1 MDNESRAAED
11 GAYFIFCPS
20 RTLHHVPFSKALWYV
35 PRHPY
40 SIHDIKLSEQETEN
54 EFPFLEE
61 VYTPPSQSKI
71 EYESPS
77 SYV

>member
-1 MDNESRAAED
+1 MVR
-11 GAYFIFCPS
+11 P
-20 RTLHHVPFSKALWYV
+20 LHLC
-35 PRHPY
+35 

-77 SYV
+77 SYVRERS